1 MLRPMS
7 GSNPSDPNSSDS
19 PARHLNLAGASNF
32 RDLGGYPGK
41 NGRAVRW
48 RQIFRSNHLGH
59 LTEADI
65 EVLRGLG
72 LKCAFDFRGTEERV
86 AAMCGVE
93 EITVHSLPIE
103 PTVVAALRARLASG
117 VALSSADALDVM
129 RDSYRNYVRQNTPNF
144 RALFAHLLED
154 RAPLVIHCTAGK
166 DRTGF
171 ACALIL
177 HALGVPDQTIAEDYL
192 LTNRF
197 YRRDRT
203 ASSDLPEEVK
213 QVLARVEASFLAAAF
228 DAIHADYGARRLRR
242 SRKLFQRRIR
252 SRCRRTREARSPLSG
267 SLIPHRRRSFA
278 ASAFLQ
284 HRSFCNRGVAI
295 LQRDDQIPALL
306 LKLNKR

>member
-1 MLRPMS
+1 MPHRISWACADSCSPPDETSIDQSETPSPLFARRSGWLMLKPMS
-7 GSNPSDPNSSDS
+7 GSNPSDSNPSDP
-19 PARHLNLAGASNF
+19 PAGHLNLVGASNF
-32 RDLGGYPGK
+32 RDLCGYPGQD
-41 NGRAVRW
+41 GRAVRW

-72 LKCAFDFRGTEERV
+72 LRCAFDFRGTEERI

-171 ACALIL
+171 ACALVL
-177 HALGVPDQTIAEDYL
+177 RSLGVADDVIAEDYL

-197 YRRDRT
+197 YRRDPT
-203 ASSDLPEEVK
+203 AGTDLPNDVR
-213 QVLARVEASFLAAAF
+213 QAIGSVDASFLAAGIEAVS
-228 DAIHADYGARRLRR
+228 ADYGDLESYFRDGLG
-242 SRKLFQRRIR
+242 LGD
-252 SRCRRTREARSPLSG
+252 RER
-267 SLIPHRRRSFA
+267 A
-278 ASAFLQ
+278 A
-284 HRSFCNRGVAI
+284 
-295 LQRDDQIPALL
+295 
-306 LKLNKR
+306 LKQ